1 MISTGTAPGDSPKN
15 QVTKSVHRPRA
26 ILQNLN
32 GNNTSNNSSPNTPRF
47 AGSHPSFA
55 SLKAGDAELPEATSE
70 QAPAT
75 AAIKLVLLYNTE
87 EIACQEKINNF
98 RTISDLFLLSYKC
111 FSCPAGYNIC
121 WPSWRKVK
129 LQLLVK

>member
-1 MISTGTAPGDSPKN
+1 MPNSIYCSLYQLIILLHLYVINASLGTAPGDSPKN

-32 GNNTSNNSSPNTPRF
+32 GNNASNNSSPNTPRF

-75 AAIKLVLLYNTE
+75 AAIKLVL
-87 EIACQEKINNF
+87 A
-98 RTISDLFLLSYKC
+98 KC
-111 FSCPAGYNIC
+111 CI
-121 WPSWRKVK
+121 
-129 LQLLVK
+129 